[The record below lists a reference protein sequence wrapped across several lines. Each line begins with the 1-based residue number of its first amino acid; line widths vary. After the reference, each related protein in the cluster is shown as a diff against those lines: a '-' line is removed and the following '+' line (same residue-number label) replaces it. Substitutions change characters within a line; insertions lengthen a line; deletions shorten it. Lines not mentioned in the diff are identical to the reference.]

1 MRKQRIGL
9 GMCVSGPRRRNRT
22 PAATTIS
29 AAATTATAAA
39 AAVTAVRSVRTGCP
53 ATTTSTCFAHPQRN
67 ANDARHHRHGQD
79 EQANPRRRGAIQ
91 PGEESFEKRTTR
103 RQPNEDRCDDH
114 SQRPRPR
121 PAGRRSRSRMRFS
134 RSSSISE
141 SSHPAIR
148 CSPGSTSEVARDQ
161 RDRHGPGTRESRA
174 DRQRGPTN

>member
-9 GMCVSGPRRRNRT
+9 GMCVSGPRRRNRRRNRT

-67 ANDARHHRHGQD
+67 VNDARHHRHGQD

-114 SQRPRPR
+114 SPRPR
-121 PAGRRSRSRMRFS
+121 PTPASPACAGDAARLRW
-134 RSSSISE
+134 
-141 SSHPAIR
+141 
-148 CSPGSTSEVARDQ
+148 STFEIANAVLEVVLHQ
-161 RDRHGPGTRESRA
+161 RIVPPSDSM
-174 DRQRGPTN
+174 